1 MNEQFERLIA
11 RVESLMARIESVLPQ
26 PLAAPDWTASIAYRY
41 RKRSSG
47 HGSLEPV
54 RHIGNMRL
62 GDLKEIEDQKEKIK
76 RNTEQFV
83 LGKPANNVLLTGAR
97 GTGKSSL
104 IKACLNEY
112 SSRGLR
118 LIEVD
123 KADLTD
129 LPDIVDVVSGLPE
142 KFIVFCDDLSF
153 EEGEPGYKALKSI
166 LDGSVAAA
174 TPNVLIYATSN
185 RRHLLP
191 EYMTENLTYTHGDDG
206 EVHPGEVVEEK
217 ISLSERFGLWVSF
230 YPFSQDEYL
239 TIVAQWLSSFGVG
252 QDAIAAAKPASLV
265 WALERGS
272 RSGRV
277 AYQFARDYAGRDTAS
292 RPVAAAPIAAYER
305 PGVSAAASPE
315 QADQAPDH
323 ST

>member
-1 MNEQFERLIA
+1 MTDLTHPLERLVQRA
-11 RVESLMARIESVLPQ
+11 ELLMARIEAALPQ
-26 PLAAPDWTASIAYRY
+26 PLSAPDWSASIAFRY
-41 RKRSSG
+41 RKRSNG
-47 HGSLEPV
+47 RGGLEPV
-54 RHIGNMRL
+54 RHVASL
-62 GDLKEIEDQKEKIK
+62 GLNDLQEIDGQKEKIQ

-83 LGKPANNVLLTGAR
+83 NGLPANNVLLTGAR

-112 SSRGLR
+112 APRGLR

-123 KADLTD
+123 KDDLTD
-129 LPDIVDVVSGLPE
+129 LPDIIDMVSERPE
-142 KFIVFCDDLSF
+142 KFMIFCDDLSF
-153 EEGEPGYKALKSI
+153 EDGEPGYKALKSI

-191 EYMTENLTYTHGDDG
+191 EYMKENLTYTHTEDG
-206 EVHPGEVVEEK
+206 EVHPGEGVEEK

-239 TIVAQWLSSFGVG
+239 TIVAQWLASFGVSAA
-252 QDAIAAAKPASLV
+252 AIDAAKPEALI

-277 AYQFARDYAGRDTAS
+277 GYQFARDYAGKHAT
-292 RPVAAAPIAAYER
+292 
-305 PGVSAAASPE
+305 G
-315 QADQAPDH
+315 H
-323 ST
+323 